1 MNKLIIVDGNSLLFR
16 AFYATSFNGPESIMR
31 TSFNQPTNAIFAFGN
46 MILKILA
53 RLEKDNGLFV
63 GFDSDSMTFRK
74 EEFATYKANR
84 KPCPEEL
91 KSQFPLSRDFLS
103 SLSIPHFELHGVEA
117 DDICGTLSKMASKEG
132 IKVEIYTSDRDY
144 LQLIDSNISINLPIK
159 GLSELENINQS
170 NIFEKFGFYPLQ
182 TIDYKGLRGDS
193 SDNLPGIPGI
203 GEVTAKKLLSEY
215 SSFDSIINAAKEGKI
230 KGKTGQKIIDGEAL
244 GRECLKLAT
253 IKLDVPLPFKLEDL
267 VYKGYEY
274 SKAKSFTSKYELR
287 QLEAKLS
294 SSYYGKKERK
304 PLEVEIVNK
313 INSIEI
319 MDSFGF
325 ALDMESGDYFNK
337 SPSGIAIFTKGKS
350 IYVPFEIFIKDKQLL
365 NYFENENIKK
375 TTYDLKRSLVVFSKY
390 NIKLNGEIF
399 DAMLACYVLDSSIA
413 SNPESSF
420 DYFGIALE
428 EDKLDLLSTYHHLSS
443 SSIAKAC
450 FEIKEKAISLL
461 KQNEQLDL
469 YEKIEMP
476 LTRVLAKME
485 IEGFPLDKEELEKYG
500 KEFADKE
507 NKEKEEL
514 FKISGHEFNPA
525 SPKQVATILFDEL
538 KLKSDK
544 GKGTSSD
551 ILLSLIGQSDFPSH
565 LLQYRKY
572 AKLLGTYV
580 DGFIPYVLSDG
591 KVHTIF
597 NQALTSTGRLSSSNP
612 NLQNI
617 SGKDEEGLKVK
628 SCFHYNDSKT
638 KILSLDYSQIELR
651 ILASLSN
658 CKPYIDIFSTSRD
671 IHAETAR
678 KVFNLKEDEPVS
690 HSYRKKAKAINFA
703 IIYGTTPYGLSEQ
716 IGSTPAEAADLIKSF
731 YVHYKDI
738 ATYLS
743 SIISNVETKGY
754 VETMFGRRRYLPD
767 IVSSNY
773 AKREAAKRA
782 ALNAPVQ
789 GSAADLIKIAMIEVD
804 KFLTENNYK
813 TKMVLQIHDELVFAL
828 DEEEASFLPSKLK
841 EIMDNCVKLKVKLDA
856 VPSLGNNFAET
867 KE

>member
-1 MNKLIIVDGNSLLFR
+1 MNKLIIIDGNSLLFR
-16 AFYATSFNGPESIMR
+16 AFYATSFGGPESIMR

-46 MILKILA
+46 MILKILGK
-53 RLEKDNGLFV
+53 LEIDNGIFV
-63 GFDSDSMTFRK
+63 GFDCDSSTFRK
-74 EEFATYKANR
+74 EEFADYKANR

-91 KSQFPLSRDFLS
+91 KTQFPLSRDFLS

-117 DDICGTLSKMASKEG
+117 DDICGTLGKMASKEG

-144 LQLIDSNISINLPIK
+144 LQLIDNNISINLPIK
-159 GLSELENINQS
+159 GLSELENINQG
-170 NIFEKFGFYPLQ
+170 NIFAKFGFYPLQ

-203 GEVTAKKLLSEY
+203 GEVTAKKLLAEY
-215 SSFDSIINAAKEGKI
+215 SNFDSIINAAKEGKI
-230 KGKTGQKIIDGEAL
+230 KGKTGQKIIEGEAL
-244 GRECLKLAT
+244 GRESLKLAT
-253 IKLDVPLPFKLEDL
+253 IKLDVDLPFKLNEL

-274 SKAKSFTSKYELR
+274 SKAKAFTSKYELR

-294 SSYYGKKERK
+294 SSTFGKKTSK
-304 PLEVEIVNK
+304 PIEVEILSEVKN
-313 INSIEI
+313 IDID
-319 MDSFGF
+319 DSFGF
-325 ALDMESGDYFNK
+325 ALDMEDGEYYSK
-337 SPSGIAIFTKGKS
+337 SPLGIAIYSKGKS
-350 IYVPFEIFIKDKQLL
+350 IYVPFDIFLKDKQLL
-365 NYFENENIKK
+365 DCFKNEKIKK
-375 TTYDLKRSLVVFSKY
+375 ATYDLKRTYVVFSKW
-390 NIKLNGEIF
+390 NIALNGEIF
-399 DAMLACYVLDSSIA
+399 DAMLASYVLDSSIA
-413 SNPESSF
+413 SSPESSF

-428 EDKLDLLSTYHHLSS
+428 EDKLDLLSSYHHINS
-443 SSIAKAC
+443 SSIAKAS

-461 KQNEQLDL
+461 KQNEQFDL

-476 LTRVLAKME
+476 LTKVLAKME

-500 KEFADKE
+500 EEFK
-507 NKEKEEL
+507 NKEEDEIKEL
-514 FKISGHEFNPA
+514 YKIAGHEFNPA
-525 SPKQVATILFDEL
+525 SPKQVATIIFDEL
-538 KLKSDK
+538 KLKSAK

-551 ILLSLIGQSDFPSH
+551 ILLSLVDQSDFPTH

-580 DGFIPYVLSDG
+580 DGFIPHIQNDG

-597 NQALTSTGRLSSSNP
+597 NQALTSTGRLSSSSP

-628 SCFHYNDSKT
+628 SCFHYNDKKT

-651 ILASLSN
+651 ILASLSD

-671 IHAETAR
+671 VHSETAR
-678 KVFNLKEDEPVS
+678 KVFNLKEDEEVS
-690 HSYRKKAKAINFA
+690 HSLRKKAKAVNFA

-716 IGSTPAEAADLIKSF
+716 IGDTPAEATELIKSF

-738 ATYLS
+738 ATYLA

-767 IVSSNY
+767 IVSPNF

-804 KFLTENNYK
+804 KFLTSNNYK

-828 DEEEASFLPSKLK
+828 DEEEASFLPMKLK
-841 EIMDNCVKLKVKLDA
+841 EIMENCVKLKVKLNA
-856 VPSLGNNFAET
+856 SPSIGNNFAET
-867 KE
+867 KD